1 VATSTHMTPRTAV
14 DDELAARQESV
25 RADPERASVISAAR
39 RFKASWFE
47 LGELLTSTRQRER
60 WRAWGYA
67 SFEDYCKK
75 ELHLRRETADKL
87 TGSFTFLR
95 ARAPDTVERALGRDD
110 GGRAAA
116 RDGSGRF
123 AQLDDDALPSYQAV
137 DFWRRADEAD
147 APRDTLREIERQ
159 VLDEG
164 VSAARLQRQFREV
177 VFPLDDATREHKRRS
192 ELRAAVGRLV
202 ELLAHG
208 RADGLV
214 PDELSAELEEPLQRL
229 AQLVAST

>member
-1 VATSTHMTPRTAV
+1 MSTSSSALDR
-14 DDELAARQESV
+14 ELASREASL
-25 RADPERASVISAAR
+25 AHDPERAGVITAAR

-47 LGELLTSTRQRER
+47 LGELLTAVRRQER
-60 WRAWGYA
+60 WRAWRHA

-95 ARAPDTVERALGRDD
+95 ARAPEVVDRAIGNVQV
-110 GGRAAA
+110 AA

-123 AQLDDDALPSYQAV
+123 TELDDESLPSYQAI
-137 DFWRRADEAD
+137 DFWRRAEEAD
-147 APRDTLREIERQ
+147 APRDTVDEIRRQ

-164 VSAARLQRQFREV
+164 ASLGKLHRQFREV
-177 VFPLDDATREHKRRS
+177 VFPLDEASAREKRRA
-192 ELRAAVGRLV
+192 ELRSAVARLT
-202 ELLAHG
+202 ELLALG

-214 PDELSAELEEPLQRL
+214 AAELSAELEEPLSRL
-229 AQLVAST
+229 AALVARKHAA

>member
-1 VATSTHMTPRTAV
+1 MSASQRTSV
-14 DDELAARQESV
+14 DRELASQEASL
-25 RADPERASVISAAR
+25 AHDPERARIIGAAR

-47 LGELLTSTRQRER
+47 LGELLSAVRRQDR
-60 WRAWGYA
+60 WRQWGHG

-95 ARAPDTVERALGRDD
+95 ARAPEVVDRAIGTI
-110 GGRAAA
+110 GIGQVAG

-123 AQLDDDALPSYQAV
+123 AQLDDESLPSYQAV
-137 DFWRRADEAD
+137 DFWRRAEEAE
-147 APRDTLREIERQ
+147 APRDTVDEIRRQ

-164 VSAARLQRQFREV
+164 ASLGKLHRQFREV
-177 VFPLDDATREHKRRS
+177 VFPLDEASAREKRRA
-192 ELRAAVGRLV
+192 ELRSAVARLT
-202 ELLAHG
+202 ELLALG

-214 PDELSAELEEPLQRL
+214 DAELSAELEEPLSRL
-229 AQLVAST
+229 AARVARKHAA

>member
-1 VATSTHMTPRTAV
+1 MPAAETAV
-14 DDELAARQESV
+14 DRDLRAREAALAS
-25 RADPERASVISAAR
+25 DPERAGVVAAAR

-47 LGELLTSTRQRER
+47 LGEALSRVRREDR
-60 WRAWGYA
+60 WKGWGHG

-95 ARAPDTVERALGRDD
+95 ARAPDTVDRALGRPA
-110 GGRAAA
+110 G

-164 VSAARLQRQFREV
+164 ASAARLQRQFREV
-177 VFPLDDATREHKRRS
+177 VFPLDEATREHKRRS
-192 ELRAAVGRLV
+192 ELRSAVSRLV

-208 RADGLV
+208 RAEGLV

-229 AQLVAST
+229 SQLVASA